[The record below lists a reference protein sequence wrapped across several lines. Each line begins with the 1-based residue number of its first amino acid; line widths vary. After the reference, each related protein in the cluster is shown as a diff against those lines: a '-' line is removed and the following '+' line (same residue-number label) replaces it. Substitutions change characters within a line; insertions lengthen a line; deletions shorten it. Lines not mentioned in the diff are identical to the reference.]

1 MKYTEQNASG
11 TYFVTIFKTTF
22 AKLVEK
28 IGKPSFYYGDKTFY
42 EWCLET
48 EEGDVFTI
56 YDWKKSFAPC
66 DNEMYDWHIGAK
78 SEEVGKKAVAE
89 LKALGL

>member
-1 MKYTEQNASG
+1 MKYTEQDPSG
-11 TYFVTIFKTTF
+11 TYFVAIFKTTF

-28 IGKPSFYYGDKTFY
+28 IGKPSVYYGDKTFY
-42 EWCLET
+42 EWYLET

-56 YDWKKSFAPC
+56 YDWKESFAPSK
-66 DNEMYDWHIGAK
+66 NMPYEWHIGAK